1 VNLST
6 IIFDSAGL
14 LQSMQN
20 QLRNLDL
27 KDTSRYQQ
35 LQLLSNELVQF
46 QENLDLLITQ

>member
-1 VNLST
+1 
-6 IIFDSAGL
+6 
-14 LQSMQN
+14 MQN

-27 KDTSRYQQ
+27 KDASRYQQ